1 MEPLQAIY
9 RQRVERLQQCMASAG
24 LSNRELGRRAGLSDR
39 TVGALKRGEWPPS
52 VETVAKLEAVIAA
65 LPATDGQR
73 AA

>member
-1 MEPLQAIY
+1 
-9 RQRVERLQQCMASAG
+9 
-24 LSNRELGRRAGLSDR
+24 
-39 TVGALKRGEWPPS
+39 VGALKRGEWPPS